1 MQFFGITWLLIG
13 LFYYMVDDED
23 RLGFEATACLIIDKP
38 FLRSYKPF
46 LRSYPA
52 RILRGWVDVPRVHIH
67 DNEAL
72 NQAVSSQNCSI
83 LMAVVCDGAAQLS
96 R

>member
-23 RLGFEATACLIIDKP
+23 RLGFEATACLIID
-38 FLRSYKPF
+38 KPF